1 MQEALKILKIF
12 AAFAIFISANFQF
25 AKVDAAK
32 LNFQEL
38 RSGIAMPVLPE
49 RIRYRNSRR
58 GPTKVIVNPKTI
70 PKFRQQDKDNDKPTY
85 VQRQPKKPPV
95 IYVPR
100 RPVAYPGMRG
110 SYPHKNFGPPRARYV
125 H

>member
-1 MQEALKILKIF
+1 MKKALKIF
-12 AAFAIFISANFQF
+12 AALAILFSATLEIE
-25 AKVDAAK
+25 KVEAAEIK
-32 LNFQEL
+32 FQEL
-38 RSGIAMPVLPE
+38 KRGIAMPVLPE
-49 RIRYRNSRR
+49 KIRYRNSRR

>member
-1 MQEALKILKIF
+1 MQTVLKIF
-12 AAFAIFISANFQF
+12 AMFAIFISAILGF
-25 AKVDAAK
+25 ATVDAAE

-58 GPTKVIVNPKTI
+58 GPTKIVIIPKTI
-70 PKFRQQDKDNDKPTY
+70 PKFRQAENSAKKPVY
-85 VQRQPKKPPV
+85 VQRQPKRPPV
-95 IYVPR
+95 VYVPR
-100 RPVAYPGMRG
+100 RPTAYPGMRG
-110 SYPHKNFGPPRARYV
+110 SYPPKNFGPPRARYV